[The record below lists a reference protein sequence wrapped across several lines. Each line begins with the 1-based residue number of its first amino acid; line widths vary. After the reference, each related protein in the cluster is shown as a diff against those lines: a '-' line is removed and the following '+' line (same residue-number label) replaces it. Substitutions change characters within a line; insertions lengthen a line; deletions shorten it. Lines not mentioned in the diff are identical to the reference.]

1 MGRIHSYD
9 PGATRCV
16 EVLTPRHH
24 PTAPPKEAS
33 LRLDRLTH
41 QLQAASPLRQ
51 QALLPQAIN
60 SFWGDPEFDEK
71 SGFGRQVEISS
82 YLKIPFT

>member
-1 MGRIHSYD
+1 MGRIHNYD

-33 LRLDRLTH
+33 LRLDRLTP
-41 QLQAASPLRQ
+41 QLQVASRLRQ

-60 SFWGDPEFDEK
+60 SFWGDPEFDVL
-71 SGFGRQVEISS
+71 SGYGRQVEISR
-82 YLKIPFT
+82 YLTLPFT